1 MRRRW
6 VRHSWDRLQDRLV
19 TEYATGRQPPDGGW
33 YREGSIDE
41 VEQKENAGQ
50 REMFE

>member
-6 VRHSWDRLQDRLV
+6 VRHSWDRVQDQLV
-19 TEYATGRQPPDGGW
+19 TEYATGRQPPDRGW

-41 VEQKENAGQ
+41 IEAKENAGQ
-50 REMFE
+50 REML